1 MTDHQYAD
9 LINAKLDAKVEHEAD
24 PASDEK
30 YNAYIALCRAHRQA
44 LNSRQVTAFRQQYP
58 PVNFER
64 IPDEGLL

>member
-1 MTDHQYAD
+1 MSNEQYAE
-9 LINAKLDAKVEHEAD
+9 LINTKLGAKAEYEAD

-30 YNAYIALCRAHRQA
+30 YNTYIALCRAHRQA
-44 LNSRQVTAFRQQYP
+44 LSDRQVAAFRQQYP